1 LQVLG
6 QDQKNANAAWQLG
19 LVLGFEGEFEES
31 MKLLG
36 LVVKANPDHISAR
49 YDLAMTQMMMGEMDE
64 ACANF
69 KEVLR
74 QNPAHEDANRQVIY
88 CPD

>member
-1 LQVLG
+1 
-6 QDQKNANAAWQLG
+6 
-19 LVLGFEGEFEES
+19 
-31 MKLLG
+31 
-36 LVVKANPDHISAR
+36 
-49 YDLAMTQMMMGEMDE
+49 MTQMMMGEMDE